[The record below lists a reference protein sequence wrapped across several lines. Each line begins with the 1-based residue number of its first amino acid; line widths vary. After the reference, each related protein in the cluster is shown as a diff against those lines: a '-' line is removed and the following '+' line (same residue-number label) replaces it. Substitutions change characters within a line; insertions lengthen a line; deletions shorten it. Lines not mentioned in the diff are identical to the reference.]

1 MKRKEILDR
10 MGLCLPPDKQIR
22 VVISSDV
29 SNEADDP
36 FAIVHQLLTP
46 IFDVRGVIATHYEGK
61 TRGDR
66 RSMENSYRMLTA
78 LMAATGMT
86 DVPMLRGCAV
96 PLAGELDV
104 PDAEGVRFLIEEA
117 QRDDPRPLYVTV
129 QGALTDVAAALNRCP
144 AIAGKMT
151 VVWIGGMPYPKGGC
165 DFNMKQDL
173 AAARAVFGSKVA
185 LWQLPVNVYGTVE
198 VTMAEMA
205 LKIRPCG
212 TAGRYLYDLM
222 EQYNLTTDEPYT
234 LRKGESWNFG
244 DSPVVAALLGCD
256 LRQNFHMEPA
266 PVLADGGR
274 YLPGSG
280 RAIRVYDSVDVRF
293 CWRTFCKARSLLWA
307 EDKQSVKPRRLG
319 AN

>member
-10 MGLCLPPDKQIR
+10 MGLCLPQGKQIR

-46 IFDVRGVIATHYEGK
+46 IFDVRGVIAAHYEGK
-61 TRGDR
+61 THGDR
-66 RSMENSYRMLTA
+66 QSMENSYRMLTA
-78 LMAATGMT
+78 LMEATGMT
-86 DVPMLRGCAV
+86 DVPMLRGCAT
-96 PLAGELDV
+96 PLAGEHDT

-117 QRDDPRPLYVTV
+117 QRDDSRPLYVTV

-173 AAARAVFGSKVA
+173 AAARAVFGSEVA

-198 VTMAEMA
+198 VTMAEIA
-205 LKIRPCG
+205 HKIRPCG
-212 TAGRYLYDLM
+212 TVGRYLYDMM
-222 EQYNLTTDEPYT
+222 EQYNLTNNEPYT

-256 LRQNFHMEPA
+256 WRQNFHMEPA

-293 CWRTFCKARSLLWA
+293 LLEDFFAKLALCYGPGTNKA
-307 EDKQSVKPRRLG
+307 
-319 AN
+319 

>member
-144 AIAGKMT
+144 AIAAKMT

-244 DSPVVAALLGCD
+244 DSPVVAARGRWALSAWEWAGYPG
-256 LRQNFHMEPA
+256 LRF
-266 PVLADGGR
+266 
-274 YLPGSG
+274 SG
-280 RAIRVYDSVDVRF
+280 RALF
-293 CWRTFCKARSLLWA
+293 AGGLFCKALSLLWA

>member
-185 LWQLPVNVYGTVE
+185 LWQLPVNVYGRNGPQNPPLRHGG
-198 VTMAEMA
+198 A
-205 LKIRPCG
+205 LLIRPDG
-212 TAGRYLYDLM
+212 T
-222 EQYNLTTDEPYT
+222 
-234 LRKGESWNFG
+234 
-244 DSPVVAALLGCD
+244 
-256 LRQNFHMEPA
+256 
-266 PVLADGGR
+266 
-274 YLPGSG
+274 
-280 RAIRVYDSVDVRF
+280 I
-293 CWRTFCKARSLLWA
+293 
-307 EDKQSVKPRRLG
+307 
-319 AN
+319 

>member
-10 MGLCLPPDKQIR
+10 MGLCLPQGKQIR

-46 IFDVRGVIATHYEGK
+46 IFDVRGVIAAHYEGK
-61 TRGDR
+61 THGDR
-66 RSMENSYRMLTA
+66 QSMENSYRMLTA
-78 LMAATGMT
+78 LMEATGMT

-274 YLPGSG
+274 YLPP
-280 RAIRVYDSVDVRF
+280 
-293 CWRTFCKARSLLWA
+293 C
-307 EDKQSVKPRRLG
+307 E
-319 AN
+319 

>member
-10 MGLCLPPDKQIR
+10 MGLFLPPDKQIR

-61 TRGDR
+61 TRVDR

-234 LRKGESWNFG
+234 LRKGAGSMWKFCRKSQPSRAATTGESPKFQL
-244 DSPVVAALLGCD
+244 SP
-256 LRQNFHMEPA
+256 LR
-266 PVLADGGR
+266 
-274 YLPGSG
+274 
-280 RAIRVYDSVDVRF
+280 RVYDSVDVRF
-293 CWRTFCKARSLLWA
+293 LLEDFFAKLALCYGPRTNKA
-307 EDKQSVKPRRLG
+307 
-319 AN
+319 

>member
-10 MGLCLPPDKQIR
+10 MGLCLPQGKQIR

-46 IFDVRGVIATHYEGK
+46 IFDVRGVIAAHYEGK
-61 TRGDR
+61 THGDR
-66 RSMENSYRMLTA
+66 QSMENSYRMLTA
-78 LMAATGMT
+78 LMEATGMT
-86 DVPMLRGCAV
+86 DVPMLRGCAT
-96 PLAGELDV
+96 PLAGEHDT

-117 QRDDPRPLYVTV
+117 QRDDSRPLYVTV

-173 AAARAVFGSKVA
+173 AAARAVFGSEVA

-198 VTMAEMA
+198 VTMAEIA
-205 LKIRPCG
+205 HKIRPCG
-212 TAGRYLYDLM
+212 TVGRYLYDMM
-222 EQYNLTTDEPYT
+222 EQYNLTNNEPYT

-256 LRQNFHMEPA
+256 WRQNFHVEPA
-266 PVLADGGR
+266 PVLTDGGR
-274 YLPGSG
+274 YLPGSR

-293 CWRTFCKARSLLWA
+293 CWRTFCKARPLLWA
-307 EDKQSVKPRRLG
+307 GDKQGVKPRRLG
-319 AN
+319 AD